1 MGHQKIPVCSPMLGR
16 WPGLCVAAGQ
26 PLRLSLRQLLFSVR
40 FAEGSWP
47 GVAFLYGR
55 FCHLSIL
62 ELSWFFLMSLSP
74 PHWII
79 FARKFYSR
87 GGVAVPPFSGANR
100 QDGVKFVWN
109 IWAPYASG
117 AWPHSVAGGADACGS
132 SNGHAASEASEP
144 SDTVD
149 TPRQEMSTTS
159 TGTRTKRPRKSMVQV
174 KLGRFPNLKI
184 SWEDYMM
191 DFTDYMIFEY
201 FGWCNTGIHILCL
214 YIYIMDD
221 GWWMIGFWLLIPHDC
236 GHRWGWPSA
245 KSQEMGI
252 CYLRMQ
258 RYVSIYVSLLH

>member
-1 MGHQKIPVCSPMLGR
+1 MVSSCPSFQNSISPQPGLVLNRGFSLFGGNKREMGHQKIPVCSPMLGR

-132 SNGHAASEASEP
+132 SNGHAASLAGGCS
-144 SDTVD
+144 
-149 TPRQEMSTTS
+149 S
-159 TGTRTKRPRKSMVQV
+159 TGMQGPCDMQIKT
-174 KLGRFPNLKI
+174 
-184 SWEDYMM
+184 
-191 DFTDYMIFEY
+191 
-201 FGWCNTGIHILCL
+201 
-214 YIYIMDD
+214 
-221 GWWMIGFWLLIPHDC
+221 
-236 GHRWGWPSA
+236 A
-245 KSQEMGI
+245 KSQ
-252 CYLRMQ
+252 Q
-258 RYVSIYVSLLH
+258 PD